1 MRSWKRF
8 CGVVEA
14 IPSGG
19 VVAPG
24 FAVNSPQFF
33 ASKTTIFAT
42 IGPRSRHDRVTIG
55 PRSWVDRDPGSPSVA
70 V

>member
-24 FAVNSPQFF
+24 FAVKLSQFLLQRDHDH
-33 ASKTTIFAT
+33 TT
-42 IGPRSRHDRVTIG
+42 IGPRLLLNLKGIIFPTFPILY
-55 PRSWVDRDPGSPSVA
+55 
-70 V
+70 